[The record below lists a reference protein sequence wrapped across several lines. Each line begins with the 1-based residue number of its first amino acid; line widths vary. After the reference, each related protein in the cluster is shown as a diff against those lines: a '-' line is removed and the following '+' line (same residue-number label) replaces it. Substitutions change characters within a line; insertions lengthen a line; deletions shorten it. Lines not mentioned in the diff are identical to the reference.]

1 MAMVNRMSTVI
12 FEESLT
18 SQIDNKTTQKYQER
32 YDDNIWIIIKVIEK
46 KLFMKIKEHLNGIS
60 NP

>member
-32 YDDNIWIIIKVIEK
+32 YDDNIRIIIKVIEK